1 MRNVVAWLDEIML
14 TGDPLYAKRL
24 PHPAVAVEDDPA
36 GLFVPRQVIVKV
48 TPRVFWVGKVNPSE
62 PIDMT
67 IDSHPYAQTIAAVW
81 FNSEHRGGDQN
92 ETRLVG
98 FDTESVLAD
107 PESTG
112 ALVMFAF
119 RPATRAEPA
128 RSRVWMCENA
138 AEEDIAETRIGP
150 VEPGRDV
157 LWPHIFER
165 LDRPTYA
172 NGGYD

>member
-1 MRNVVAWLDEIML
+1 MPEVADWLGKQMASL
-14 TGDPLYAKRL
+14 DPLYATRL
-24 PHPAVAVEDDPA
+24 PYMGPDCPEGE
-36 GLFVPRQVIVKV
+36 GLFIPRQVIVKV

-62 PIDMT
+62 PIEMT
-67 IDSHPYAQTIAAVW
+67 IDSHPYDQTIEAVW

-98 FDTESVLAD
+98 FEPESVLAD
-107 PESTG
+107 AESTG

-119 RPATRAEPA
+119 RPAKRGEAA

-138 AEEDIAETRIGP
+138 AEEDIAEARIGP
-150 VEPGRDV
+150 VDRRYGGA

-165 LDRPTYA
+165 LDRPKRT
-172 NGGYD
+172 GG